1 MEASERRAEECLVNV
16 VVRGRNVEVP
26 EHFQQRVTEKLAPC
40 ERLDPK
46 IMDCDVELHHER
58 NPRQQS
64 VAQRVEITLRTRGPV
79 VRAEATAGDFY
90 SALDLAAGRLETRLR
105 RAHERRTD
113 RAARVNGK
121 AKVSSTAVAPPAGEP
136 PLAQQEQP
144 AGEGPSGSAAPAPDF
159 EEREDLVPGLVVRVK
174 QHEAEPMSAED
185 ALFRMEM
192 VGHDFYLFSDTETGR
207 PSVVYRRKGY
217 DFGLI
222 QLVP

>member
-1 MEASERRAEECLVNV
+1 MNV

-46 IMDCDVELHHER
+46 IMGCDVELQHER
-58 NPRQQS
+58 NPRQQAA
-64 VAQRVEITLRTRGPV
+64 AQRVEITLRTRGPV
-79 VRAEATAGDFY
+79 VRAEASAGDFY
-90 SALDLAAGRLETRLR
+90 SALDLAAGRLESRLR

-113 RAARVNGK
+113 RSARVNGK
-121 AKVSSTAVAPPAGEP
+121 TQGGVSPPASAGPEAPAATEPPQAPPEP
-136 PLAQQEQP
+136 
-144 AGEGPSGSAAPAPDF
+144 AAATRREYEY
-159 EEREDLVPGLVVRVK
+159 EERDDLVPGLVVRVK

-192 VGHDFYLFSDTETGR
+192 VGHDFFLFSDTESGR